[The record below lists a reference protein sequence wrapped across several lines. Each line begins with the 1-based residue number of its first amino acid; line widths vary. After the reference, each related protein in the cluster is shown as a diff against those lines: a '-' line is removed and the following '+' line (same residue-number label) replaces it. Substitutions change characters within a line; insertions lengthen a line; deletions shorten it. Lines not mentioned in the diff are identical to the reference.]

1 MRHSRYGDG
10 ATRGLLSSIKTIF
23 WQEECV
29 VDIDSKE
36 QRSFV
41 RASLSF
47 KVKFRV
53 IARQEYDKIKESGD
67 QILSQD
73 EKGLIFDST
82 DTEERLN
89 GIAANQC
96 LVDLLFHIDEKLDRI
111 LAVLSKD
118 DPDIALFKQGSGVNI
133 GGSGMK
139 MVVNIP
145 VEPGQIIHT
154 NLVLSKFPPMLMDVF
169 GEVIHAEPLNEGGK
183 TVYQLGIKFLDLDI
197 NDREKIIACVFQRQR
212 EAIRRG
218 NKEE

>member
-1 MRHSRYGDG
+1 M
-10 ATRGLLSSIKTIF
+10 
-23 WQEECV
+23 

-41 RASLSF
+41 RANLSF

-53 IARQEYDKIKESGD
+53 ITREEYETIKEAGD
-67 QILSQD
+67 QIQSPD

-82 DTEERLN
+82 DTDSRLN

-96 LVDLLFHIDEKLDRI
+96 FVDFLFHIDEKLDRI
-111 LAVLSKD
+111 LAVLAKD
-118 DPDIALFKQGSGVNI
+118 EPDIAHFSHGAGVNI

-139 MVVNIP
+139 MVVDIP

-154 NLVLSKFPPMLMDVF
+154 NLVLSKFPPIFMDVF
-169 GEVIHAEPLNEGGK
+169 GEVIRAEPLNEDGK

-212 EAIRRG
+212 KAIRRG
-218 NKEE
+218 NREE

>member
-1 MRHSRYGDG
+1 MAEIG
-10 ATRGLLSSIKTIF
+10 
-23 WQEECV
+23 
-29 VDIDSKE
+29 SKE

-47 KVKFRV
+47 KVKFKV
-53 IARQEYDKIKESGD
+53 LSQEEYDAIKETGD
-67 QILSQD
+67 PIPSPD

-82 DTEERLN
+82 DTEETFN

-96 LVDLLFHIDEKLDRI
+96 LVDLLFQIDEKLDRI

-118 DPDIALFKQGSGVNI
+118 DPDISVFKQGSGVNI

-139 MVVNIP
+139 MVVDKP

-154 NLVLSKFPPMLMDVF
+154 NLVLSKFPPIFMDVF
-169 GEVIHAEPLNEGGK
+169 GEVIHADPVDEGGK

-212 EAIRRG
+212 EIIRRENREG
-218 NKEE
+218 